1 MDKNP
6 ESITEVKAFAR
17 GIHMSPRK
25 VRLVADL
32 LKKMSVEQA
41 LANLQFLNKRAAGPI
56 KKLVDS
62 GIANASHNFQ
72 VPSDQLFIK
81 SLTVDGGPTQKRFK
95 PHAHG
100 RAFPIRRQ
108 TSNINLTLGVKE
120 PSKVVKKSNVKQS

>member
-6 ESITEVKAFAR
+6 ESITEVKAYAR

-25 VRLVADL
+25 VRLVSDL
-32 LKKMSVEQA
+32 LKKLSVDAA
-41 LANLQFLNKRAAGPI
+41 LTSLQFLDKKAAHPI

-62 GIANASHNFQ
+62 GVANASHNFQ
-72 VPSDQLFIK
+72 IESARLFIK
-81 SLTVDGGPTQKRFK
+81 SLTVDGGAVQKRFK

-108 TSNINLTLGVKE
+108 TSDINLILGVK
-120 PSKVVKKSNVKQS
+120 